1 MPHKEDKREEEEKQ
15 RSFSGSPNPDGPGF
29 IISQADVPELLD
41 QDISW
46 GITEHKTPNPKRGD
60 MFVDVDNSELQ
71 LCFADGTWTAI
82 AVGASSTLS
91 IKESGVQIGG
101 SDIATLDFG
110 LGFDLTESP
119 DTEINIT
126 LDHSELAFPT
136 WSDTGITGVEL
147 ETLSAGG
154 TSNADELHTHPAIVG
169 NGGTGVTDHGAL
181 TGLADDDHPQYA
193 ARFDNEIIGGQ
204 WVFSNIIWLNAGA
217 APTFDPPEDFIFLRL
232 IKDGTNLIL
241 RAYGPTGT
249 DDCDICTFANVA
261 VVHTNTLALNWVE

>member
-1 MPHKEDKREEEEKQ
+1 MTDKDRRKEEEKPS
-15 RSFSGSPNPDGPGF
+15 SFSGTPNPDGSGF

-60 MFVDVDNSELQ
+60 MFVDVDNNELQ

-82 AVGASSTLS
+82 ASGASSTLS
-91 IKESGVQIGG
+91 IKEGGAQVGG

-126 LDHSELAFPT
+126 LDHSELVFPI
-136 WSDTGITGVEL
+136 WSDTGITGAEL
-147 ETLSAGG
+147 EILSGGG

-169 NGGTGVTDHGAL
+169 NGGGGVTDHGAL
-181 TGLADDDHPQYA
+181 TGLNDDDHTRYPEKTQTEFITGIWV
-193 ARFDNEIIGGQ
+193 FDNE
-204 WVFSNIIWLNAGA
+204 VWLHAGA
-217 APTFDPPEDFIFLRL
+217 APTAPPEDFFKLRL
-232 IKDGTNLIL
+232 IKDGSNLIL
-241 RAYGPTGT
+241 RGYGPTGAT
-249 DDCDICTFANVA
+249 CDICTVANVSVA
-261 VVHTNTLALNWVE
+261 HTNTLTLNWIE